1 MKYVKK
7 SLTLL
12 LGGFNQCFPS
22 NYLKTQS
29 NIIAIKEFR
38 MTLSVPVFDPSKKR
52 LPSIYE
58 FSYTS
63 DWLIAVRDCLGKD
76 IVFALDEAL
85 MCEGSYLGRN
95 DQWVVW
101 IYGDAALSKY
111 NGVMV
116 IGNNVDPQY
125 VKTNRYGLPYTCFN
139 RTLID
144 AMANEDILDMQGIT
158 EALSRYY
165 FTHNESFEGLFI
177 PPEYQE
183 QFRQLSLDAI
193 EYYCY

>member
-1 MKYVKK
+1 M
-7 SLTLL
+7 SL
-12 LGGFNQCFPS
+12 S
-22 NYLKTQS
+22 
-29 NIIAIKEFR
+29 I
-38 MTLSVPVFDPSKKR
+38 PVSDPSKIK
-52 LPSIYE
+52 LPLREKAHGTMS
-58 FSYTS
+58 
-63 DWLIAVRDCLGKD
+63 WLISVRDCLGKD

-85 MCEGSYLGRN
+85 MCEESFLGRTGE
-95 DQWVVW
+95 WVVW

-116 IGNNVDPQY
+116 LGNSVDPQY
-125 VKTNRYGLPYTCFN
+125 VKINRYGLSYTCFN

-158 EALSRYY
+158 EALSYY
-165 FTHNESFEGLFI
+165 YETQGHSFEGLFI

-183 QFRQLSLDAI
+183 QFQQLSVDAI